1 MRFTDVLGIAKQ
13 YLLLGT
19 ICGMFLILLFLCG
32 YFLLYKKWM
41 KGTKRISGWRTV
53 LWFAFIL
60 YIIVVL
66 GATLGSRGGWY
77 ENSLNLHLFS
87 SYKEAWNSFS
97 AKEWRN
103 LILNIAMFMPL
114 GIFLPFLFRKCRK
127 FWVTYLLGFCASVTI
142 EVLQLLTKRGITEL
156 DDIFNNTLGA
166 MIGYGF
172 FFIGFAW
179 VQSRKN
185 RQRMAHKWKVV
196 CLQLPLAVSV
206 IGFLLVFGIY
216 ESRELGNLSISY
228 NYKVDMSDITL
239 RAKCDLSDAGEKET
253 VYQTKKYSSD
263 ETLDF
268 AKDYFSA
275 LGTDVDE
282 AQNDIYEDTVVYYSQ
297 DRNYNLWVDFLG
309 ESYHFTDFT
318 LLEKDGVEKLT
329 QKEITD
335 ILKQYNITIPVEA
348 DFSEEGNGS
357 YQISADMIE
366 EDDGLLNGTCDITVV
381 EGDKLSSIYNNL
393 IQYSEYKKSD
403 ILSEKEAYEKLEQG
417 KFLLYAYDTDI
428 REMEVNSVS
437 ISYEMDSKGFYQPV
451 YVFGVVYNDDTEIKG
466 NIEVP
471 AIR

>member
-1 MRFTDVLGIAKQ
+1 
-13 YLLLGT
+13 
-19 ICGMFLILLFLCG
+19 
-32 YFLLYKKWM
+32 
-41 KGTKRISGWRTV
+41 
-53 LWFAFIL
+53 
-60 YIIVVL
+60 
-66 GATLGSRGGWY
+66 
-77 ENSLNLHLFS
+77 
-87 SYKEAWNSFS
+87 
-97 AKEWRN
+97 
-103 LILNIAMFMPL
+103 
-114 GIFLPFLFRKCRK
+114 
-127 FWVTYLLGFCASVTI
+127 
-142 EVLQLLTKRGITEL
+142 
-156 DDIFNNTLGA
+156 
-166 MIGYGF
+166 
-172 FFIGFAW
+172 
-179 VQSRKN
+179 
-185 RQRMAHKWKVV
+185 MAHKWKVV